1 MALKL
6 GIVGLPNVGK
16 STLFNALTKNQ
27 VPAENYPFCTIDPN
41 IGVVA
46 VHDPRVDKLSE
57 LSNSAKTIYATVEFV
72 DIAGIVAGASKGE
85 GLGNKFLS
93 NIMEVDAI
101 VQVVRAFENRD
112 IVHVNESVNPHRDIE
127 TINTELILKDIEILE
142 KIIERTKKELR
153 VSPKYKSYIAFL
165 ENILAGLNEGTLA
178 QNIIESYFE
187 QNKEMQ
193 NDEIFKVEYKQLQLL
208 TNKPFLFLANV
219 SEEDINLSENK
230 LRQILGFPSS
240 GGVSEARGGLLAIS
254 VKLESEIAML
264 NDEDK
269 VEFMKEYDMDESGL
283 DKLIHASYKLLGL
296 ESYFTTG
303 TDETRAWTIKTST
316 NARDAAGVIHTDF
329 AKKFIMAEVVSY
341 DDFVTLGGF
350 KACKEAG
357 KLRMESKDY
366 IVQDGDICE
375 FRVGN

>member
-27 VPAENYPFCTIDPN
+27 VPAENYPFCTINPN

-153 VSPKYKSYIAFL
+153 VNPKYKSYIAFL

-193 NDEIFKVEYKQLQLL
+193 NDEIFKIEYKQLQLL

-230 LRQILGFPSS
+230 LRQILGFPSN

-341 DDFVTLGGF
+341 DDFVTLCGF

-357 KLRMESKDY
+357 KFRMESKDY